1 MKCSERKI
9 NIIDNY
15 VAYHIHTDYSLK
27 DSATNYKDYVD
38 KAVELGQHAIAFS
51 EHGNI
56 QGWVKKKMYCD
67 LKGIKYIHAVECYLT
82 KNHTDKIRD
91 NYHTVLI
98 AKNYEGTQPAYKFV
112 KN

>member
-1 MKCSERKI
+1 MKYSERKI

-67 LKGIKYIHAVECYLT
+67 LKGIKYIHAVE
-82 KNHTDKIRD
+82 
-91 NYHTVLI
+91 
-98 AKNYEGTQPAYKFV
+98 
-112 KN
+112 

>member
-51 EHGNI
+51 EHGNM

-82 KNHTDKIRD
+82 KIIQTKSETIIIQFLLRK
-91 NYHTVLI
+91 TMKVLR
-98 AKNYEGTQPAYKFV
+98 NSTGL
-112 KN
+112 